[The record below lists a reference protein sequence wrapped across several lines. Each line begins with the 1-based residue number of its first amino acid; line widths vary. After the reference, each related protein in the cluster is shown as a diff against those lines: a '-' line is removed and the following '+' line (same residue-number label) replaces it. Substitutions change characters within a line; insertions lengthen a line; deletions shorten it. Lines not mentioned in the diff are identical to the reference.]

1 MEEEQIEKIRK
12 RKFLFGLLDFIRV
25 KVLRILSDKAYI
37 KLMFRIRVG
46 HRLNLKNPQSFNE
59 KLQWLK
65 LYDRKDIYTD
75 MVDKYKV
82 REIIK
87 ERIGEEYLIPLL
99 GVYDHFNDIN
109 FDKLP
114 NQFVIKCN
122 HDSGSVVICK
132 DKKTFDYDVAKE
144 KIEKALKR
152 DYYLNGREWP
162 YKNVERKIVVEE
174 YIHGLDDADV
184 RDYKFFMFNGKLAYI
199 LVCSDRFKSLKFTF
213 FDKNIKFMNC
223 RQSNAE
229 YDKSIKL
236 PKNYKKMI
244 ELAEKLSEGTIQ
256 VRVDFYNI
264 EGKIYFGELTF
275 FDSSGYA
282 KFTPEEWDYK
292 LGKML
297 KLPINKK

>member
-99 GVYDHFNDIN
+99 GVYDHFDDIN

-244 ELAEKLSEGTIQ
+244 ELAEKLSIETIQ